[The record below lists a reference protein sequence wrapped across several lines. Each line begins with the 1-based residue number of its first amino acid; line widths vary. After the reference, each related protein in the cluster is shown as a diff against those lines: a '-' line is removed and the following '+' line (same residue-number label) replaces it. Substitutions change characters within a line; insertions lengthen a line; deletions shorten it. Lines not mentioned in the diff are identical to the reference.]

1 MKANLIGH
9 ENNPA
14 LQMLPHSSPE
24 SDVLEIFLKKHFLVR
39 PYEEYLGSSLSSS
52 HLCSFPQS
60 RPISRIVLQI
70 PEATPTTVRAVVST
84 VNSGASK
91 PHLVI
96 TETLSTIDFE
106 VIMVVLVVVI
116 IVVVDF

>member
-1 MKANLIGH
+1 M
-9 ENNPA
+9 
-14 LQMLPHSSPE
+14 
-24 SDVLEIFLKKHFLVR
+24 IF
-39 PYEEYLGSSLSSS
+39 
-52 HLCSFPQS
+52 
-60 RPISRIVLQI
+60 LQI

-106 VIMVVLVVVI
+106 VIMIRRGGVYSGGGGGR
-116 IVVVDF
+116 